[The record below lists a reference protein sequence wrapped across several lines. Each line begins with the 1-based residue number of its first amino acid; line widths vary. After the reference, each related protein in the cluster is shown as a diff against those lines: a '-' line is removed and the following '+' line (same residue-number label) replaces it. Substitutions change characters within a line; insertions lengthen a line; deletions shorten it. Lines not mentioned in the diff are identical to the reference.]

1 MFHASQR
8 RVASSGAN
16 RWLLLAGLG
25 LLVLGLV
32 LRMMLDIGAVGGGAA
47 VDSTTVITAAGDS
60 AAVGTTA
67 AGEAAVDSAAL
78 DTTAA
83 ASAAPPTTDSSAAA
97 PPTAAPPTAAS
108 YVVQLGLFSRQSNAE
123 SIQGKAAALGY
134 TATVHPL
141 QRGTRTLYRVSVDG
155 IPTSDAAKQ
164 AADSLSRGLKING
177 VVVTRHGD

>member
-1 MFHASQR
+1 MGGPEAYLHAGGGVFHASQR

-32 LRMMLDIGAVGGGAA
+32 LRMMLDIGAVGGSGTADTAA
-47 VDSTTVITAAGDS
+47 VDA
-60 AAVGTTA
+60 AAVTTA
-67 AGEAAVDSAAL
+67 VVDTAAVD
-78 DTTAA
+78 TAGA
-83 ASAAPPTTDSSAAA
+83 MAVATDQPTTPLTTI
-97 PPTAAPPTAAS
+97 PPQTAYT
-108 YVVQLGLFSRQSNAE
+108 VQLGLFSQQANAE
-123 SIQGKAAALGY
+123 GIKTRAAALGY